1 MPSKKAAAAQQA
13 QKEKEAAKKA
23 QKEKKSDPLFQPA
36 PKNFRVGGDIRPTRD
51 LSRFVKWPRYVRLQ
65 RQKKILQQRLKVPPS
80 LNQFA
85 NTLDKNQAAELF
97 KLLMKYQPEDKG
109 DKAERIKAAAEA
121 KAEGSSAEAAAD
133 TPPPPLVCKF
143 GLKHVTY
150 LIESKKAKLVCVA
163 SDVEPVELV
172 VWIPALCKKMDVPYC
187 IVKNKARLGWVVRQ
201 KKAAVLALT
210 GVKKEDQHSLATLQ
224 NNFKTQFNDNVAVG
238 RKWGGGIMGLKTQA
252 KLEKREKAL
261 QAELAKKAQY

>member
-1 MPSKKAAAAQQA
+1 MPSKKQLAA
-13 QKEKEAAKKA
+13 ERAAKEQKA
-23 QKEKKSDPLFQPA
+23 AKKEKKSDPLFQA
-36 PKNFRVGGDIRPTRD
+36 TPKNFRIGGDIRPSKD

-80 LNQFA
+80 LHQFS

-97 KLLMKYQPEDKG
+97 KLLMKYQPEDAG
-109 DKAERIKAAAEA
+109 DKAERIKALAEA
-121 KAEGSSAEAAAD
+121 KADGGEA
-133 TPPPPLVCKF
+133 TPDKAPLVCKF

-150 LIESKKAKLVCVA
+150 LIESKKAKLVAVA

-172 VWIPALCKKMDVPYC
+172 VWLPALCKKMDVPYC

-201 KKAAVLALT
+201 KKAAVVCLT
-210 GVKKEDQHSLATLQ
+210 GVRKEDQHSLETLKT
-224 NNFKTQFNDNVAVG
+224 NFKSQYNDNLMVA
-238 RKWGGGIMGLKTQA
+238 RKWGGGIMGLKTRA
-252 KLEKREKAL
+252 KLDKREKAL

>member
-1 MPSKKAAAAQQA
+1 MPSKKAAA
-13 QKEKEAAKKA
+13 KETKKAAPAASAKKTT
-23 QKEKKSDPLFQPA
+23 DPLFLA
-36 PKNFRVGGDIRPTRD
+36 TPKNFRIGGDIRPTRD

-80 LNQFA
+80 LNQF
-85 NTLDKNQAAELF
+85 NSPLDKNQATELF
-97 KLLMKYQPEDKG
+97 KLLMKYQPEDAAEKV
-109 DKAERIKAAAEA
+109 ERIKGMAEA
-121 KAEGSSAEAAAD
+121 KAEGGEAETKAA
-133 TPPPPLVCKF
+133 PLVCKF

-150 LIESKKAKLVCVA
+150 LIESKKAKLVCIA
-163 SDVEPVELV
+163 SDVEPIELV
-172 VWIPALCKKMDVPYC
+172 VWLPALCKKMDVPYC

-210 GVKKEDQHSLATLQ
+210 GVKKEDQHSLSSLV
-224 NNFKTQFNDNVAVG
+224 NNFKSQYIDNVMVS